1 MEGDKGITH
10 TQQRGGSFHG
20 RFPPQLPKH
29 GNEIKF
35 IPNKEHGADDN
46 LIF

>member
-10 TQQRGGSFHG
+10 TQQREDYFHS
-20 RFPPQLPKH
+20 RFPPQLEKH

-35 IPNKEHGADDN
+35 TPNKERGTDHN

>member
-10 TQQRGGSFHG
+10 THQRGGSFHS
-20 RFPPQLPKH
+20 RFPPQLAKH

-35 IPNKEHGADDN
+35 TPNKERGADDN